1 MTTGGII
8 ACLIA
13 LIPLALT
20 GCPGKSAST
29 AGGHDVPYY
38 NTHPEDRGATLDRC
52 ATLDQA
58 TQAADKDCRAAVYS
72 SMYGP
77 TQLKATAEP

>member
-1 MTTGGII
+1 MTTARIV
-8 ACLIA
+8 ACLMA
-13 LIPLALT
+13 LTPLALT

-38 NTHPEDRGATLDRC
+38 NTHPADRRATLDRC
-52 ATLDQA
+52 AKLDQA
-58 TQAADKDCRAAVYS
+58 TQAADKDCQAAVYS

-77 TQLKATAEP
+77 SQLKATAAP

>member
-1 MTTGGII
+1 MTTTRIV
-8 ACLIA
+8 ACAMA
-13 LIPLALT
+13 LAPLTLT

-29 AGGHDVPYY
+29 AAAHDVPYY
-38 NTHPEDRGATLDRC
+38 NAHLVERQSTLDRC

-58 TQAADKDCRAAVYS
+58 AEAADKDCQAALYS

-77 TQLKATAEP
+77 SQLKTASP